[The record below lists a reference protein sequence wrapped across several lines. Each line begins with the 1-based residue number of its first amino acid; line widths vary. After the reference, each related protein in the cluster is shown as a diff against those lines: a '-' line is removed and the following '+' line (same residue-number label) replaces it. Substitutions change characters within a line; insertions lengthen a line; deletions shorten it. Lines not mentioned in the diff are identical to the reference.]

1 MWFFSLYFRIYH
13 ACASPVI
20 VSSEAAAI
28 LSHFWLSKAYENM
41 AAKLSGMPAFVND
54 KNNPVAESA
63 NG

>member
-1 MWFFSLYFRIYH
+1 MLVLHRL
-13 ACASPVI
+13 
-20 VSSEAAAI
+20 
-28 LSHFWLSKAYENM
+28 LSQAKLQQFCLIFDCPTPTKTM